1 VPSATQ
7 SLSERFDPKLLA
19 ALEGL
24 DFKARYVM
32 EGFLSGLHDSPFHGF
47 SVEFSDYRN
56 YQPGDDLRHL
66 DWRLYARSDRLCIKR
81 YMQETNVRFYIVCDT
96 SASMKYRGS
105 AAWASKFECAKILSG
120 ALTWFLLRQNDA
132 AGMVTLSQ
140 ADLISVSPSHK
151 KAAASFSLSTSDGER
166 VGVRGALRTSE
177 LAPRPAPRFIRPS
190 QRPHQFG
197 LILRELENLQPS
209 GGACLS
215 ELLQHTVRLVHR
227 RSVILFFSDLLEPSE
242 DVALG
247 FKQLRFNGHEVII
260 FQILDRDELEFPFAD
275 PKVFEDLETGARRAV
290 NPQAA
295 REKYLSRFN
304 AFMASYKELFRSL
317 EMAHCLVRTDQNP
330 WHALA
335 MFLAERKRFK

>member
-1 VPSATQ
+1 MSSATHT
-7 SLSERFDPKLLA
+7 LSDQFDPKLLA

-81 YMQETNVRFYIVCDT
+81 YMQETNVRFYIVCDS
-96 SASMKYRGS
+96 SASMKYRGDT
-105 AAWASKFECAKILSG
+105 AWASKFECAKILSG

-132 AGMVTLSQ
+132 AGMVTLAPLDRSSRSR
-140 ADLISVSPSHK
+140 LP
-151 KAAASFSLSTSDGER
+151 GEGPTTPGK
-166 VGVRGALRTSE
+166 GVRQKMEPLPQSGIGCYEST
-177 LAPRPAPRFIRPS
+177 PRFIRPS
-190 QRPHQFG
+190 QRPNQFG
-197 LILRELENLQPS
+197 LILRELELLQPS
-209 GGACLS
+209 GGACLAD
-215 ELLQHTVRLVHR
+215 LIQHTIRLVHR
-227 RSVILFFSDLLEPSE
+227 RSVVLFFSDLLEPSE
-242 DVALG
+242 DIALA
-247 FKQLRFNGHEVII
+247 FKQLRFHGHEVII
-260 FQILDRDELEFPFAD
+260 FQILDRDELEFPFQD
-275 PKVFEDLETGARRAV
+275 PKIFEDLETGARRAV
-290 NPQAA
+290 SPQVA
-295 REKYLSRFN
+295 REKYLARFN

-335 MFLAERKRFK
+335 MFLAERKRIK

>member
-1 VPSATQ
+1 MASPTQ
-7 SLSERFDPKLLA
+7 TLSQRFDPKLLA

-66 DWRLYARSDRLCIKR
+66 DWRLYARNDRLCIKR

-96 SASMKYRGS
+96 SASMKYRGET
-105 AAWASKFECAKILSG
+105 AWASKFECAKILSG
-120 ALTWFLLRQNDA
+120 ALTWFLLHQNDA
-132 AGMVTLSQ
+132 AGMVTLSNSISNDSWVGRASSR
-140 ADLISVSPSHK
+140 ADDITKAVSRRRL
-151 KAAASFSLSTSDGER
+151 AGM
-166 VGVRGALRTSE
+166 
-177 LAPRPAPRFIRPS
+177 LAPPSPRFIRPS
-190 QRPHQFG
+190 QRPNQFG
-197 LILRELENLQPS
+197 LILRELELLQPA
-209 GGACLS
+209 GGACLA
-215 ELLQHTVRLVHR
+215 ELIQHTIRLVHR

-242 DVALG
+242 EVALG
-247 FKQLRFNGHEVII
+247 FKQLRFHGHEVIV
-260 FQILDRDELEFPFAD
+260 FQILDRDELEFPFQD
-275 PKVFEDLETGARRAV
+275 PKILEDLETGARRTV

-295 REKYLSRFN
+295 REKYLARFN

>member
-1 VPSATQ
+1 VPSHTQ
-7 SLSERFDPKLLA
+7 TLSQRFDPKLLA

-105 AAWASKFECAKILSG
+105 SAWASKLECAKILSG

-132 AGMVTLSQ
+132 AGMVTLSK
-140 ADLISVSPSHK
+140 LEPHSV
-151 KAAASFSLSTSDGER
+151 R
-166 VGVRGALRTSE
+166 VGRAS
-177 LAPRPAPRFIRPS
+177 PPAPQFIRPS
-190 QRPHQFG
+190 QRPNQFG
-197 LILRELENLQPS
+197 LILRELENLQPA

-215 ELLQHTVRLVHR
+215 ELLRHTVRLVHR

-247 FKQLRFNGHEVII
+247 FKQLRFHGHEVII
-260 FQILDRDELEFPFAD
+260 FQILDRDEMEFPFED

-304 AFMASYKELFRSL
+304 AFMAAYKELFRSL
-317 EMAHCLVRTDQNP
+317 EMTHCLVRTDQNP

>member
-81 YMQETNVRFYIVCDT
+81 YMQETNVRFYVVCDT
-96 SASMKYRGS
+96 SASMRYRGS

-120 ALTWFLLRQNDA
+120 ALAWFLLRQNDA
-132 AGMVTLSQ
+132 AGMITLSK
-140 ADLISVSPSHK
+140 ADAI
-151 KAAASFSLSTSDGER
+151 SLSPSDGER
-166 VGVRGALRTSE
+166 TRVRGRIRTSD
-177 LAPRPAPRFIRPS
+177 LAPHPAPRFIRPS
-190 QRPHQFG
+190 QRPNQFG
-197 LILRELENLQPS
+197 LILRELELLQPS

-215 ELLQHTVRLVHR
+215 ELLRHTVCLVHR

-247 FKQLRFNGHEVII
+247 FKQLHFHGHEVII
-260 FQILDRDELEFPFAD
+260 FQILDRDELEFPFQD

-290 NPQAA
+290 NPYAA

-317 EMAHCLVRTDQNP
+317 EMPHCLVRTDQNP

>member
-1 VPSATQ
+1 VPSPTQ
-7 SLSERFDPKLLA
+7 TLSDRFDPKLLA

-105 AAWASKFECAKILSG
+105 AAWASKLECAKILSG

-132 AGMVTLSQ
+132 AGIVTLSNTE
-140 ADLISVSPSHK
+140 SPSL
-151 KAAASFSLSTSDGER
+151 SLSDGER
-166 VGVRGALRTSE
+166 ARLRGSSHASNIGLH
-177 LAPRPAPRFIRPS
+177 PAPRFIRPS
-190 QRPHQFG
+190 QRPNQFG
-197 LILRELENLQPS
+197 LILRELELLQPS

-247 FKQLRFNGHEVII
+247 VKQLRFHGHEVII
-260 FQILDRDELEFPFAD
+260 FQILDRDELEFPFQD
-275 PKVFEDLETGARRAV
+275 SKVFEDFETGIRRAV

-304 AFMASYKELFRSL
+304 AFMAQYKELFRSL

>member
-1 VPSATQ
+1 VPSPTQ
-7 SLSERFDPKLLA
+7 TLSQRFDPKLLA

-81 YMQETNVRFYIVCDT
+81 FMQETNVRFYIVCDT
-96 SASMKYRGS
+96 SASMKYRGTS
-105 AAWASKFECAKILSG
+105 AWASKLECAKILSG

-132 AGMVTLSQ
+132 AGMVTLNQ
-140 ADLISVSPSHK
+140 PTPI
-151 KAAASFSLSTSDGER
+151 SLSPSDGER
-166 VGVRGALRTSE
+166 VRVRGLPHGFGHAQ
-177 LAPRPAPRFIRPS
+177 PAVPRFIRPS
-190 QRPHQFG
+190 QRPNQFG
-197 LILRELENLQPS
+197 LILRELELLQPA
-209 GGACLS
+209 GGACLV

-227 RSVILFFSDLLEPSE
+227 RSVILFFSDLLEPSD

-247 FKQLRFNGHEVII
+247 FKQLNFHGHEVIV
-260 FQILDRDELEFPFAD
+260 FQILDRDELEFPFSD
-275 PKVFEDLETGARRAV
+275 PKIFEDLETSARRAV
-290 NPQAA
+290 NPQAV
-295 REKYLSRFN
+295 REKYLARFN

-335 MFLAERKRFK
+335 MFLSERKRFK

>member
-1 VPSATQ
+1 MPSATQ

-81 YMQETNVRFYIVCDT
+81 YMLETNVRFYIVCDT

-105 AAWASKFECAKILSG
+105 SAWASKFECAKILSG

-132 AGMVTLSQ
+132 AGMV
-140 ADLISVSPSHK
+140 
-151 KAAASFSLSTSDGER
+151 SLSRSGESTSLSPSDGER
-166 VGVRGALRTSE
+166 VRVRGPFRTSE
-177 LAPRPAPRFIRPS
+177 LAPRPAARFIRPS
-190 QRPHQFG
+190 QRPNQFG

-209 GGACLS
+209 GGSCLA
-215 ELLQHTVRLVHR
+215 ELIQHTVRLVHR

-247 FKQLRFNGHEVII
+247 FKQLRFHGHEVII
-260 FQILDRDELEFPFAD
+260 FQVVDRDEIEFPFKDA
-275 PKVFEDLETGARRAV
+275 KIFEDLETGTRRVV
-290 NPQAA
+290 NPAAA
-295 REKYLSRFN
+295 REKYLARFN
-304 AFMASYKELFRSL
+304 GFMEAHQQLFRSL
-317 EMAHCLVRTDQNP
+317 EMPHCTVRTDQNP

-335 MFLAERKRFK
+335 MFLTARKK

>member
-1 VPSATQ
+1 MASANE
-7 SLSERFDPKLLA
+7 SLSQRFDPKLLA

-66 DWRLYARSDRLCIKR
+66 DWRLYARNDRLCIKR

-96 SASMKYRGS
+96 SASMKYRG
-105 AAWASKFECAKILSG
+105 ATAWASKFECAKILSG

-132 AGMVTLSQ
+132 AGMVTLSNS
-140 ADLISVSPSHK
+140 ASPS
-151 KAAASFSLSTSDGER
+151 ASAGER
-166 VGVRGALRTSE
+166 VRVRGSLRSSHANT
-177 LAPRPAPRFIRPS
+177 PPAPRFIRPS
-190 QRPHQFG
+190 QRPNQFG
-197 LILRELENLQPS
+197 LILRELELLQPS
-209 GGACLS
+209 GGARLS
-215 ELLQHTVRLVHR
+215 ELLEHTIRLVHR

-242 DVALG
+242 EVALG
-247 FKQLRFNGHEVII
+247 FKQLRFHGHEVII
-260 FQILDRDELEFPFAD
+260 FQILDRDELEFPFQD
-275 PKVFEDLETGARRAV
+275 PKIFEDLETGSRRAV
-290 NPQAA
+290 SPQTA
-295 REKYLSRFN
+295 REKYLSRFT

-317 EMAHCLVRTDQNP
+317 EMPHCLVRTDQNP

>member
-1 VPSATQ
+1 VSPATQ
-7 SLSERFDPKLLA
+7 TLSQRFDPKLLA

-96 SASMKYRGS
+96 SSSMKYRGS
-105 AAWASKFECAKILSG
+105 GAWASKLECAKILSG

-132 AGMVTLSQ
+132 AGMVTLSNLDSTGVER
-140 ADLISVSPSHK
+140 ASPRVLGRR
-151 KAAASFSLSTSDGER
+151 SLKRHAVLPT
-166 VGVRGALRTSE
+166 RGNT
-177 LAPRPAPRFIRPS
+177 LAPSAPQFIRPS
-190 QRPHQFG
+190 QRPNQFG

-247 FKQLRFNGHEVII
+247 FKQLRFHGHEVII
-260 FQILDRDELEFPFAD
+260 FQILDRDELEFPFQD
-275 PKVFEDLETGARRAV
+275 PKVFEDLESGARRAV

-304 AFMASYKELFRSL
+304 AFMAAYKELFRSL

-335 MFLAERKRFK
+335 LFLAERKRFK

>member
-1 VPSATQ
+1 MPTTTEK
-7 SLSERFDPKLLA
+7 LSERFDPRMLA

-81 YMQETNVRFYIVCDT
+81 YMQETNARFYLVCDT
-96 SASMKYRGS
+96 SASMAYRGA
-105 AAWASKFECAKILSG
+105 AAWGSKLECAKVLAA

-132 AGMVTLSQ
+132 AGMVSLNG
-140 ADLISVSPSHK
+140 PS
-151 KAAASFSLSTSDGER
+151 AAPE
-166 VGVRGALRTSE
+166 
-177 LAPRPAPRFIRPS
+177 FIRPS
-190 QRPHQFG
+190 QRPNQLG
-197 LILRELENLQPS
+197 LILRQLDMLRPG

-215 ELLQHTVRLVHR
+215 HLLDEAARLVHR

-247 FKQLRFNGHEVII
+247 FKQLRFHGHEVIV
-260 FQILDRDELEFPFAD
+260 FQVLDGDELEFPFSDA
-275 PKVFEDLETGARRAV
+275 KVFEDLETGARRTVDPATV
-290 NPQAA
+290 RQ
-295 REKYLSRFN
+295 KYLARLG
-304 AFMASYKELFRSL
+304 AFMAAYGQLFRSL
-317 EMAHCLVRTDQNP
+317 EVPHCVMRTDDNP
-330 WHALA
+330 WEALA
-335 MFLAERKRFK
+335 LFLEERKRLK

>member
-1 VPSATQ
+1 MPSATE
-7 SLSERFDPKLLA
+7 SLSARFDPKLLA

-96 SASMKYRGS
+96 SASMKYSGS
-105 AAWASKFECAKILSG
+105 AAWASKLECARILSG

-132 AGMVTLSQ
+132 AGMVTLSNLESRS
-140 ADLISVSPSHK
+140 ASVRR
-151 KAAASFSLSTSDGER
+151 AAPT
-166 VGVRGALRTSE
+166 
-177 LAPRPAPRFIRPS
+177 APQFIRPS
-190 QRPHQFG
+190 QRSNQFG
-197 LILRELENLQPS
+197 LILRELERLKPS
-209 GGACLS
+209 GGSCLS

-247 FKQLRFNGHEVII
+247 FKQLRFHGHEVIV
-260 FQILDRDELEFPFAD
+260 FQILDRDELEFPFQD
-275 PKVFEDLETGARRAV
+275 VKVFEDLETGARRAV
-290 NPQAA
+290 DPQTA

-304 AFMASYKELFRSL
+304 AFMAAYKELFRSL
-317 EMAHCLVRTDQNP
+317 EMAHCIVRTDQNP

>member
-1 VPSATQ
+1 MPSPTQ
-7 SLSERFDPKLLA
+7 SLSQRFDPKLLA

-32 EGFLSGLHDSPFHGF
+32 EGFLSGLHEGPFHGF

-105 AAWASKFECAKILSG
+105 TAWASKLECAKILSG

-132 AGMVTLSQ
+132 VGMVTLSKSEPPPGVGRASPR
-140 ADLISVSPSHK
+140 ADKVA
-151 KAAASFSLSTSDGER
+151 KAGSLKR
-166 VGVRGALRTSE
+166 LART
-177 LAPRPAPRFIRPS
+177 LAPPAPTAPRFIRPS
-190 QRPHQFG
+190 QRPNQFG
-197 LILRELENLQPS
+197 LILRELENIQS
-209 GGACLS
+209 MGGACLS

-247 FKQLRFNGHEVII
+247 FKQLRFHGHEVII
-260 FQILDRDELEFPFAD
+260 FQILDRDELEFPFQD
-275 PKVFEDLETGARRAV
+275 PKIFEDLETGARRAV
-290 NPQAA
+290 NPQGA
-295 REKYLSRFN
+295 REKYLARFN
-304 AFMASYKELFRSL
+304 AFMAGYKELFRSL

>member
-1 VPSATQ
+1 VSSPAQ
-7 SLSERFDPKLLA
+7 SLSQRFDPKLLA

-105 AAWASKFECAKILSG
+105 SAWASKFECAKILSG

-132 AGMVTLSQ
+132 AGMVTLSN
-140 ADLISVSPSHK
+140 SESH
-151 KAAASFSLSTSDGER
+151 SLSQSDGER
-166 VGVRGALRTSE
+166 ARLRGPLRTSE
-177 LAPRPAPRFIRPS
+177 LTPRPVPRFIRPS
-190 QRPHQFG
+190 QRPNQFG
-197 LILRELENLQPS
+197 LILRELELLQPS

-247 FKQLRFNGHEVII
+247 FKQLRFHGHEVII
-260 FQILDRDELEFPFAD
+260 FQILDRDELEFPFQD

-290 NPQAA
+290 NPQVA

-304 AFMASYKELFRSL
+304 AFMAAYQELFRSL

>member
-1 VPSATQ
+1 
-7 SLSERFDPKLLA
+7 
-19 ALEGL
+19 
-24 DFKARYVM
+24 M

-81 YMQETNVRFYIVCDT
+81 YMQETNVRFYFVCDT

-105 AAWASKFECAKILSG
+105 AAWASKLECAKILSG

-132 AGMVTLSQ
+132 AGMVTLSNTE
-140 ADLISVSPSHK
+140 
-151 KAAASFSLSTSDGER
+151 SLSLSPSDGER
-166 VGVRGALRTSE
+166 ARVRGSSRTSNVD
-177 LAPRPAPRFIRPS
+177 LHLAPRFIRPS
-190 QRPHQFG
+190 QRANQFG

-215 ELLQHTVRLVHR
+215 ELLKHTVRLVHR

-247 FKQLRFNGHEVII
+247 FKQLRFHG
-260 FQILDRDELEFPFAD
+260 
-275 PKVFEDLETGARRAV
+275 
-290 NPQAA
+290 
-295 REKYLSRFN
+295 
-304 AFMASYKELFRSL
+304 
-317 EMAHCLVRTDQNP
+317 
-330 WHALA
+330 
-335 MFLAERKRFK
+335 

>member
-1 VPSATQ
+1 MPSATE
-7 SLSERFDPKLLA
+7 SLSARFDPKLLA

-81 YMQETNVRFYIVCDT
+81 YMQETNVRFYLVCDT

-105 AAWASKFECAKILSG
+105 GAWASKLECSKILSG

-132 AGMVTLSQ
+132 AGMV
-140 ADLISVSPSHK
+140 
-151 KAAASFSLSTSDGER
+151 SLAKGESTSLPPSDREKG
-166 VGVRGALRTSE
+166 RGFIRTSGA
-177 LAPRPAPRFIRPS
+177 APLPSPRFIRPS
-190 QRPHQFG
+190 QRPNQFG
-197 LILRELENLQPS
+197 LILRELDNLQAS

-242 DVALG
+242 EVALG
-247 FKQLRFNGHEVII
+247 FKQLRFQGHEVIV
-260 FQILDRDELEFPFAD
+260 FQILDRDELEFPFQDA
-275 PKVFEDLETGARRAV
+275 KVFQDLESGALRAV

-304 AFMASYKELFRSL
+304 AFMAEYKELFRSI

>member
-1 VPSATQ
+1 VPSHTQ
-7 SLSERFDPKLLA
+7 TLSQRFDPKLLA

-105 AAWASKFECAKILSG
+105 SAWASKLECAKILSG

-132 AGMVTLSQ
+132 AGMVTLSK
-140 ADLISVSPSHK
+140 LEPHSV
-151 KAAASFSLSTSDGER
+151 R
-166 VGVRGALRTSE
+166 VGRAS
-177 LAPRPAPRFIRPS
+177 PPAPQFIRPS
-190 QRPHQFG
+190 QRPNQFG
-197 LILRELENLQPS
+197 LILRELENLQPA

-215 ELLQHTVRLVHR
+215 ELLRHTVRLVHR

-247 FKQLRFNGHEVII
+247 FKQLRFHGHEVII
-260 FQILDRDELEFPFAD
+260 FQILDRDEMEFPFED

-304 AFMASYKELFRSL
+304 AFMAAYKELFRSL